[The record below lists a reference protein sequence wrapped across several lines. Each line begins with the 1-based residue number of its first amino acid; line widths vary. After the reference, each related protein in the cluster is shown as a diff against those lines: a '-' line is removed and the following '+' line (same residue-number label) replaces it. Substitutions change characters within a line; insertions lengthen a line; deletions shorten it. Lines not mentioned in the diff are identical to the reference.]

1 MNRNTR
7 PAPSSDAWMPS
18 RIESAPSDGPI
29 ERSSSSTSGI
39 GSAPERSWIAVLFAS
54 SRVKSP
60 VISPRRPILLWI
72 TGAVITLP
80 SMIAAS
86 RWPMFAPVKS
96 RKTFAPSA
104 FHWNVMSGRLRRSNS
119 MRASSSMSPFRTAF
133 LGTSSASPSSPFA
146 VGVEHDL
153 LVLGHALAEL
163 RLEQLLAGRG
173 VDHRLELEERGLL
186 DQRRAPRRGP
196 ARRASARG
204 CGRGPAARSR
214 ARARPSRRRAC
225 AAPRARSRR
234 RGRPRRFIQRS
245 CSFSTSAPS
254 LSSTFAICTLSS
266 TILRSAPRS
275 PPFTIRVSPLISNAR
290 RAGSW
295 PPSRRR

>member
-1 MNRNTR
+1 MNRNTS
-7 PAPSSDAWMPS
+7 PAPSSDALMPS

-96 RKTFAPSA
+96 RNTFAPSA
-104 FHWNVMSGRLRRSNS
+104 FHWNVISGRLRRSNS

-133 LGTSSASPSSPFA
+133 LRHEQRLALLALA

-153 LVLGHALAEL
+153 LVVGHGLAEL
-163 RLEQLLAGRG
+163 GLEQLLAGRR
-173 VDHRLELEERGLL
+173 VEHRLELQEGRLL
-186 DQRRAPRRGP
+186 DQAARLGGVLHAGHLHEDAAVALRRDHRLAHALLVDALAQHLERGRGAAVDRVASRSAP
-196 ARRASARG
+196 AASAR
-204 CGRGPAARSR
+204 ARR
-214 ARARPSRRRAC
+214 
-225 AAPRARSRR
+225 RSRR
-234 RGRPRRFIQRS
+234 PWRSARCRRRPCAARRGR
-245 CSFSTSAPS
+245 
-254 LSSTFAICTLSS
+254 
-266 TILRSAPRS
+266 
-275 PPFTIRVSPLISNAR
+275 V
-290 RAGSW
+290 
-295 PPSRRR
+295 PSRPACRP